1 MFMFWAC
8 ASAWGMAHKSQN
20 QGQERLWSTWDLP
33 PHFSY
38 QLFHYKLW
46 LIMSPNLRPPF
57 LRFNNIPKALD
68 LRTACLNNNNAY
80 LYISLFAKHFLRHYF
95 IWSSWKPWKDR
106 QLFSHSFTDEETD
119 LTEVHTLV
127 MRGPRPECP
136 DSWRTALSVPA
147 ALLRCFPIEASSSG
161 SLYSKHLQADIYLD
175 VLISIHAEPMLHQ
188 VNATGLGRQP
198 QTRGWLWAYKPEL
211 WAEGEWATLEVR
223 TLLQT

>member
-20 QGQERLWSTWDLP
+20 QGQKRLWSTWDLP

-119 LTEVHTLV
+119 LRLSTHWSSYIGNEGPKARMSWQLAHCSFCPSCSSEV
-127 MRGPRPECP
+127 
-136 DSWRTALSVPA
+136 LSY
-147 ALLRCFPIEASSSG
+147 RS
-161 SLYSKHLQADIYLD
+161 
-175 VLISIHAEPMLHQ
+175 
-188 VNATGLGRQP
+188 
-198 QTRGWLWAYKPEL
+198 
-211 WAEGEWATLEVR
+211 
-223 TLLQT
+223 